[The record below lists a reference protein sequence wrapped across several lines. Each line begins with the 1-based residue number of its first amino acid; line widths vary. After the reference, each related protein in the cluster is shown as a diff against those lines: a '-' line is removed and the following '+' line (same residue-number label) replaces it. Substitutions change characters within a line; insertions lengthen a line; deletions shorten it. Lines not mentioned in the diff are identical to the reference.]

1 MAKLTNW
8 AHGFALN
15 HEGAGVGTI
24 YYAKKY
30 FDREGIIN
38 PACGEA
44 YTSEEIEV
52 IKNEEHKI
60 EAPEFAL
67 VGMNVIHS
75 DKVYW
80 FDEENSNKILKSTAP
95 LLLNAE
101 TGEMKSLEGVVVAT
115 PLK

>member
-15 HEGAGVGTI
+15 HPGAGVGTI
-24 YYAKKY
+24 YYAAKY
-30 FDREGIIN
+30 FNREGIVN
-38 PACGEA
+38 PASGEA
-44 YTSEEIEV
+44 YTSAEIEA
-52 IKNEEHKI
+52 IKNEEHSV
-60 EAPEFAL
+60 EAPAGAL
-67 VGMNVIHS
+67 VGMNVLNS

-80 FDEENSNKILKSTAP
+80 YDEENSNVILKSTAP

-101 TGEMKSLEGVVVAT
+101 TGEMRTVEGQVVAT